1 MNNELFINSLNINFF
16 LCQGVII
23 LQPFEKTDVLR
34 VRITFHKSHL
44 MGLLSFLHFLLFCK
58 LHVGLQ
64 NQSIKFTDIGN
75 LLYLLSILPDT

>member
-1 MNNELFINSLNINFF
+1 MSRGNYSSAI
-16 LCQGVII
+16 
-23 LQPFEKTDVLR
+23 FEKTDVLR

-44 MGLLSFLHFLLFCK
+44 MGLLSFLHLLLFCK

-75 LLYLLSILPDT
+75 LLYLLSTFLIHEVDEMEAILKVHG